1 MSAVGV
7 IEDHA
12 EQEVLRVF
20 AEELGYATAP
30 GPNLAHDGASPER
43 TSYAD
48 VVLRGRLLSAVTRLN
63 PSLPAA
69 ACEEVVAKVMRFE
82 SAALVENNRRFHRLL
97 TEGVEVEH
105 AGPDGIVHD
114 IARLVDFDDVGANDW
129 LAVNQFTVVEDR
141 RERRADVVVFVNGLP
156 LGVLELKNPA
166 DPNATC
172 RKAFNQLQTYKQ
184 QIPSLLAYNEV
195 LVASN
200 EWEARL
206 GSLTADWDRF
216 MAWRTTDGADVV
228 PKGELELRTLLLGV
242 FDKSRLL
249 DLVRSFV
256 VFEDDGE
263 KVIKKL
269 AQYHQFHAVR
279 KAVTKTVEASATEG
293 DRRAGV
299 VWHTQGSGKSLSMT
313 FFAGKITLA
322 PEMANPTIVV
332 LTDRNDLDEQLFGTF
347 AACRDLLR
355 QNPVQ
360 AENREHLRELLAVA
374 SGGVV
379 FTTIQKFAPPEGERV
394 HPLLTDR
401 RNVVFI
407 ADEAHR
413 SQYDFVDGFAR
424 HMRDAL
430 PNATFIGFTGTPI
443 SSADKDTTAV
453 FGDYI
458 DIYDIQRAVEDQATV
473 PIYYEAR
480 LAKIQLDDAQRPK
493 LDAEFEEVT
502 EAEEDESREKL
513 KSKWARLE
521 AMVGAPQRVQLVARD
536 IVEHFEQ
543 RQEVIEGKAMVVCMS
558 RRICVELHEEIVKLR
573 PDWHSE
579 NDADGA
585 IKVVMTG
592 SASDPESWQP
602 HIRNKPRRKELAKR
616 VRNAKDPLK
625 IVLVRDMWLTGFD
638 APVLHTMYVDKPMR
652 GHGLMQ
658 AIARVN
664 RVFGDKPGGLVV
676 DYLGIADQLKKALTH
691 YTDGDRKNTGIEQGD
706 AVVVMQEK
714 LEVVRAMLHGF
725 DYSAIAT
732 LPKGQWTP
740 LAKNALDH
748 VYGLPDGQQRFVK
761 AVTSLSKAF
770 ALSVPHED
778 ALAIQDEAG
787 FVQLVRAGM
796 RKLSIDDEKDFE
808 ATETA
813 IRQIVSRAIV
823 ADEVVDIYTKAGI
836 VKPDISILTE
846 DFLGDM
852 RDMPQRNLALE
863 TLKKLINDEIK
874 ARQRTN
880 VVQAKA
886 FSEML
891 EQAVRQ
897 YQNRA
902 IEAAE
907 VIEELI
913 ELAKR
918 MRDAA
923 QRGTQLGLSDDEV
936 AFYDAL
942 ATNESAVRELT
953 DDTLKQISRE
963 LVAAIRANVT
973 IDWTIKEQVRAKMR
987 VIIRRLLKKYKYP
1000 PDLQPAAVEL
1010 VMQQAE
1016 ANCADWAA

>member
-20 AEELGYATAP
+20 ADELGYATAH
-30 GPNLAHDGASPER
+30 GPDLAHDGVSPER
-43 TSYAD
+43 ASYAD
-48 VVLRGRLLSAVTRLN
+48 VVLRGRLRAAVARLN
-63 PSLPAA
+63 PSLPAT
-69 ACEEVVAKVMRFE
+69 ACDEVVAKVARFE
-82 SAALVENNRRFHRLL
+82 SASLVENNRRFHRLL
-97 TEGVEVEH
+97 TSGVDVEH
-105 AGPDGIVHD
+105 AGAEGTVHD
-114 IARLVDFDDVGANDW
+114 IARLVDFDDAGTNDW

-141 RERRADVVVFVNGLP
+141 RERRPDVVVFVNGLP

-172 RKAFNQLQTYKQ
+172 RKAFNQLETYKS
-184 QIPSLLAYNEV
+184 QIPSLMAYNEV

-200 EWEARL
+200 DWEARL
-206 GSLTADWDRF
+206 GSLTAGWDRY
-216 MAWRTTDGADVV
+216 MAWRTVDGDEVL
-228 PKGELELRTLLLGV
+228 PKGELELPTLLLGV

-263 KVIKKL
+263 RVVKKL

-279 KAVTKTVEASATEG
+279 KAVVETVTASAVEG

-313 FFAGKITLA
+313 FFAGKIALA

-347 AACRDLLR
+347 SACSDLLR

-360 AENREHLRELLAVA
+360 AESRDHLRDLLKVA

-394 HPLLTDR
+394 HPLLSDR
-401 RNVVFI
+401 RNIVFI

-413 SQYDFVDGFAR
+413 SQYDFIDGFAR

-458 DIYDIQRAVEDQATV
+458 DIYDVQRAVEDQATV

-480 LAKIQLDDAQRPK
+480 LAKIQLDEALKPK
-493 LDAEFEEVT
+493 LDNEFEEVT
-502 EAEEDESREKL
+502 EDEEYSRREKL

-521 AMVGAPQRVQLVARD
+521 AMVGARQRLELVARD

-558 RRICVELHEEIVKLR
+558 RRICVELYEEIIKIR
-573 PDWHSE
+573 PAWHSTD
-579 NDADGA
+579 DAQGS

-592 SASDPESWQP
+592 SASDPESWQQ
-602 HIRNKPRRKELAKR
+602 HIRNKPRRKDLAKR

-638 APVLHTMYVDKPMR
+638 APALHTMYIDKPIR

-676 DYLGIADQLKKALTH
+676 DYLGIADQLKKALTN
-691 YTDGDRKNTGIEQGD
+691 YTEGDRANTGIDQED

-725 DYSAIAT
+725 DYSAIYT
-732 LPKGQWTP
+732 LPKGQWTTV
-740 LAKNALDH
+740 AKNALDH
-748 VYGLPDGQQRFVK
+748 VYGLPDGQQRFLK

-770 ALSVPHED
+770 ALAVPHED
-778 ALAIQDEAG
+778 ALAVQDEVG
-787 FVQLVRAGM
+787 FAQLVRAGV

-813 IRQIVSRAIV
+813 VRQIVSKAIV

-836 VKPDISILTE
+836 AKPDISILTD
-846 DFLGDM
+846 DFLGEV
-852 RDMPQRNLALE
+852 RNMPQRNLALE

-874 ARQRTN
+874 VRQRTN

-891 EQAVRQ
+891 ENAVRQ

-907 VIEELI
+907 IIEELI
-913 ELAKR
+913 ALAKR
-918 MRDAA
+918 MREAA
-923 QRGTQLGLSDDEV
+923 MRGTQLGLTDDEV

-963 LVAAIRANVT
+963 LVESIRANVT

-987 VIIRRLLKKYKYP
+987 VIIKRLLKKYKYP
-1000 PDLQPAAVEL
+1000 PDLQPAAVDL

-1016 ANCADWAA
+1016 VNCADWAA